1 MSTPGSYSLG
11 KSNQSF
17 SSDQMSVT
25 NKFSSSDQVSVTNQS
40 SSSDQVSVTNQSS
53 SSDQMSVTNQ
63 SSSSDQ
69 VSVTNQSSSSS
80 DQVTVTNQ
88 SSSSGQSF
96 SSTLLSS
103 DTSSKPRAQYMTKS
117 RKLAAKNLNKKEK
130 CEKFRLA
137 FKAMQEKKFLTVR
150 GCAKFY
156 NVPSST
162 LHRLIK
168 SGFSDYKGSRKY
180 SSVLSQEE
188 EASIIAHV
196 TWRQEIGCGLSF
208 EQLGLL
214 LQEVFIG
221 LKEANSSRMTGF
233 ETSNQLPH
241 TNWVRRFAERN
252 SICLRRTVEI
262 SKGRQILTSQDLD
275 LWQQDT
281 ENYLLSN
288 PVLAECF
295 KDPSR
300 LFNQDESS
308 IELGSSSRRVLA
320 KKGTKVIY
328 HVSSGSREHIT
339 VSFACNAA
347 GGMVPPRVIYK
358 GVRNIAPSQLNL
370 PEDGLSGKWTFSVA
384 PKGYITR
391 PLFVE
396 VLQDIN
402 NYVEKNQ
409 IQKPVVIILDGA
421 SPHLSLEAAAYC
433 KANQIQPWLLR
444 PNMTH
449 LTQPLDLVFFA
460 DLKKTLKKFAWTWQ
474 TDPKNT
480 GQFLNK
486 YSVIG
491 LLQEVTEACLNKAGI
506 VQNGFKRAGLYP
518 WDRAAPDRS
527 KLLPGTVFEA
537 GQVQTN
543 NDLAENT
550 DLSET
555 PIPVL
560 DDVPPT
566 SFHTSEMP
574 EPPCEDISDFVPLDE
589 PFLPEH
595 ESTSTQERYEDLSS
609 PTDTSES
616 FEPSLS
622 STLNSVSVT
631 PKTFVCESCSRRI
644 LERFRT
650 IHLGSCLNA
659 DPQQTDD
666 STKENNSPPSK
677 LSSVPTFTLEERQTM
692 LTKFEVLLLNPKQV
706 LEFNAQYEDRHLV
719 HAEPL
724 FSAWLTLKLATIPSE
739 KEALDEVLKSHEA
752 TNVPKRKNKRK
763 QNVPSGPTRFDP
775 SSQDWIDILEESS
788 QATAAKKLKSLDKT
802 SKQKPKQKPKQ
813 KTSKKPIRS

>member
-1 MSTPGSYSLG
+1 
-11 KSNQSF
+11 
-17 SSDQMSVT
+17 
-25 NKFSSSDQVSVTNQS
+25 
-40 SSSDQVSVTNQSS
+40 
-53 SSDQMSVTNQ
+53 
-63 SSSSDQ
+63 
-69 VSVTNQSSSSS
+69 
-80 DQVTVTNQ
+80 
-88 SSSSGQSF
+88 
-96 SSTLLSS
+96 
-103 DTSSKPRAQYMTKS
+103 MTKS
-117 RKLAAKNLNKKEK
+117 RKLGAKKVKKKEK
-130 CEKFRLA
+130 CEKFNLA
-137 FKAMQEKKFLTVR
+137 FKAMQDKKFLTIR

-156 NVPSST
+156 NISSST

-168 SGFSDYKGSRKY
+168 SGFSDYKGSGKF
-180 SSVLSQEE
+180 SSVLSHEE
-188 EASIIAHV
+188 ESRIIAHV

-214 LQEVFIG
+214 LQEVFLG

-241 TNWVRRFAERN
+241 TNWVRRFAERH

-295 KDPSR
+295 KDPNR

-320 KKGTKVIY
+320 KRGTRVIY

-339 VSFACNAA
+339 VSYVCNAA

-409 IQKPVVIILDGA
+409 IQKPVVLILDGA

-460 DLKKTLKKFAWTWQ
+460 DLKKTLKKYAWNWQ

-518 WDRAAPDRS
+518 WDKTAPDRS
-527 KLLPGTVFEA
+527 KLLPGTVFET
-537 GQVQTN
+537 GQAQNNNVLDEQT
-543 NDLAENT
+543 DV
-550 DLSET
+550 SET
-555 PIPVL
+555 PQIDPIPAF
-560 DDVPPT
+560 DDVPST
-566 SFHTSEMP
+566 SQSFPNSQMLAMG
-574 EPPCEDISDFVPLDE
+574 EPPCEDISDFVPFDE
-589 PFLPEH
+589 PVLPEH
-595 ESTSTQERYEDLSS
+595 ESTSSHERYEDLPS
-609 PTDTSES
+609 PTDTSAS

-631 PKTFVCESCSRRI
+631 PKTFVCESCNRRI

-650 IHLGSCLNA
+650 MHLGSCLTA

-666 STKENNSPPSK
+666 STKENISPPSK
-677 LSSVPTFTLEERQTM
+677 LSTVPTFTLEERQTM
-692 LTKFEVLLLNPKQV
+692 LTKFEVLLLNPQQV
-706 LEFNAQYEDRHLV
+706 LEFNSQYVDRNLV
-719 HAEPL
+719 HGEPL

-739 KEALDEVLKSHEA
+739 KEALDQVLKSHEVS
-752 TNVPKRKNKRK
+752 NVPKRKNKRK

-775 SSQDWIDILEESS
+775 SSQEWIYILEETS
-788 QATAAKKLKSLDKT
+788 QASAAKKQKSMDKPPKKK
-802 SKQKPKQKPKQ
+802 SQQNPKQKPKQ
-813 KTSKKPIRS
+813 KTTKKPIRS